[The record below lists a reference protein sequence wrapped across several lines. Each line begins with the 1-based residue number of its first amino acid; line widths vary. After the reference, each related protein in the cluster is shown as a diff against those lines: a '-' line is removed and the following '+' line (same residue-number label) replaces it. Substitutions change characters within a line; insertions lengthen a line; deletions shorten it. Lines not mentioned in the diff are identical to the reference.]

1 MSPTR
6 PLTHRSPCLRRGT
19 HAVHQQ
25 NISARKKADRIE
37 VNPMAFFRRTRFS
50 GTRSQWLTRFSG
62 ESSVSLSTTA
72 FSRQCRAPGSHSEP
86 SSLSKETESNH
97 RAKRSNSVFR
107 QTQQKDTNSIRI
119 TFYVATERADKNFQP
134 HKAGPVLQKLQKIFD
149 VEITSSELLTSK
161 SAPFSTGYRHCEPP
175 CDCGLSDTHPHIER
189 HFGSMTS
196 PAPFRF
202 E

>member
-6 PLTHRSPCLRRGT
+6 PPRYPCPWGP
-19 HAVHQQ
+19 

-37 VNPMAFFRRTRFS
+37 LNPMAFFRRTRFS

-86 SSLSKETESNH
+86 SSLSTETKSNH
-97 RAKRSNSVFR
+97 RAKRSNADFPL
-107 QTQQKDTNSIRI
+107 THHKATTLFSIR
-119 TFYVATERADKNFQP
+119 TCVATNPISRNFWLR
-134 HKAGPVLQKLQKIFD
+134 KTRLVLQKLQKIFD

-175 CDCGLSDTHPHIER
+175 FDCGLSDTHPHIER
-189 HFGSMTS
+189 HCGSMTS
-196 PAPFRF
+196 PAPFRS